1 MAVSRSHGG
10 PDAQGAAR
18 WDFSTNANACGPCPQ
33 VLDAIRH
40 ADATRYPDP
49 HYQALREKLAHWHG
63 VAAQRVLLA
72 ASASEFIMR
81 ITAVVARLAPG
92 PVVVP
97 LQAYGDY
104 SAAACAQ
111 GLNVVHAA
119 QQPALVWHCDPSSP
133 LGQTARPNRQP
144 ANVPQENGP
153 QVLDLAYAPLRLEG
167 ASPWQDVELNA
178 VFQLHS
184 PNKALGLTGI
194 RGAYAIAP
202 VAADRWSRAL
212 EAAAPSW
219 PLGAHA
225 LAMLDAWPNDDTQRW
240 LDRSRDTLRAWKHR
254 QLELFSSMGCEPR
267 PSVAN
272 FFCAKWPAELP
283 LAALR
288 DAGIGL
294 RDCNSFGLPG
304 WVRASVQPPA
314 AQQALQQALA
324 RLQGQRSDPQV
335 AP

>member
-1 MAVSRSHGG
+1 MAVNRSHGG

-33 VLDAIRH
+33 VIEAMRQ

-49 HYQALREKLAHWHG
+49 HYNDLCEKLAHWHG
-63 VAAQRVLLA
+63 VDARRVLVA

-97 LQAYGDY
+97 LHAYGDY
-104 SAAACAQ
+104 AAAAVAQ
-111 GLNVVHAA
+111 GRAVVHAA
-119 QQPALVWHCDPSSP
+119 PQPALVWHCDPSSP
-133 LGQTARPNRQP
+133 LGQAAAQNGQH
-144 ANVPQENGP
+144 ANVP
-153 QVLDLAYAPLRLEG
+153 QVLDLTYAPLQLEG
-167 ASPWQDVELNA
+167 ASPWDGDAMNA

-184 PNKALGLTGI
+184 PNKALGLTGL

-202 VAADRWSRAL
+202 VDAGLWVSAL

-225 LAMLDAWPNDDTQRW
+225 VAMLDAWPNEGTQRW
-240 LDRSRDTLRAWKHR
+240 LARSRDTLRSWKR
-254 QLELFSSMGCEPR
+254 TQLELFAAMGCEPA
-267 PSVAN
+267 PSVTN
-272 FFCAKWPAELP
+272 FFCARWPGELP

-288 DAGIGL
+288 DAGIAL
-294 RDCNSFGLPG
+294 RDCTSFGLPG
-304 WVRASVQPPA
+304 WVRASIQPPA

-324 RLQGQRSDPQV
+324 RLDGKCCDART
-335 AP
+335 AR